1 MTELYRPELADQ
13 VKAIDQA
20 TIVAVTDRDGTI
32 IYANQKFCEISG
44 YERDELIGSNH
55 RLINSGYHSKAF
67 FKAMWEQI
75 LSGQI
80 WKGEVQNRK
89 KNGDFYW
96 VDTTIIPIKKPTTD
110 EITGFFS
117 VRHEITALKLA
128 QELILRQ
135 QEQAVSNGKFSAI
148 GEMASAI
155 THEINNPLAVI
166 LGRTEMLKN
175 LLQQPNPDLGTI
187 LRMIETIGLNAHRI
201 EKIVEAMRSY
211 SHNSSGEKSI
221 TPVGEIIEQVLDLC
235 AERFRSSGIDLK
247 VSLPSQPTFTLCDG
261 TQAFQILLNL
271 LNNSFDAIK
280 QTKDPWVDMTVR
292 KNFDSGMIDFVITD
306 SGLGIDPLLQ
316 DKIFYPFFSTKE
328 KKYGTGIGLSL
339 SQNLAEKNNGSLRI
353 DKNSKNTRFILS
365 LPSVS

>member
-1 MTELYRPELADQ
+1 
-13 VKAIDQA
+13 
-20 TIVAVTDRDGTI
+20 
-32 IYANQKFCEISG
+32 
-44 YERDELIGSNH
+44 
-55 RLINSGYHSKAF
+55 
-67 FKAMWEQI
+67 
-75 LSGQI
+75 
-80 WKGEVQNRK
+80 
-89 KNGDFYW
+89 
-96 VDTTIIPIKKPTTD
+96 
-110 EITGFFS
+110 
-117 VRHEITALKLA
+117 
-128 QELILRQ
+128 
-135 QEQAVSNGKFSAI
+135 
-148 GEMASAI
+148 
-155 THEINNPLAVI
+155 
-166 LGRTEMLKN
+166 
-175 LLQQPNPDLGTI
+175 
-187 LRMIETIGLNAHRI
+187 
-201 EKIVEAMRSY
+201 MRSY